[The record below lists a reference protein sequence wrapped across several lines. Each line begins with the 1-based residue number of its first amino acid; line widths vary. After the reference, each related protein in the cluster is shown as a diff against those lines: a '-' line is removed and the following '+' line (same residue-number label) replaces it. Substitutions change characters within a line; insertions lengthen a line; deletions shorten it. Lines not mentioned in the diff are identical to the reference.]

1 MHSVRLRSAV
11 FPVLAAVLLVP
22 IATSPASGAVPSRL
36 PAAAVAAAD
45 DPAELTGDIVFSLPS
60 GTFQGETFVA
70 LSTAVSGAQIRY
82 TTDGTLPSATS
93 AAYSGTPVRLTKTT
107 QVRAQ
112 AFVGTAASGAPGTA
126 LYVAR
131 SFDAT
136 HDLPVLVLDD
146 YGKGKPGREYL
157 DTAVMEFSP
166 TGSTTS
172 LSSAPTLVSRA
183 GVHLHGQSSATF
195 AKAPYRL
202 ELRNNSDEDAD
213 YPLLGMPADSDW
225 VLRGPFTDKALIRDA
240 FSYGLARDMGLK
252 APRSAFAEV
261 YLNTDASAVG
271 ADDYVG
277 VYQITE
283 TIKNTKDRLDLK
295 KLKPDVVAEPEIEG
309 GYIFKSEWMAA
320 QEPTLP
326 CAGADAT
333 CWHYLE
339 VIEPSPLPA
348 AQKAWLTQYL
358 QKFHDV
364 MHSTG
369 YNDPVTG
376 YSAYI
381 DVDSFVNHI
390 ILNELGREM
399 DGYIRSQHFYKD
411 RGGKITAGPVWDRDL
426 SLGVGG
432 FFNNDQAAGWQ
443 YEQLRQ
449 PIANDW
455 FTILLKDPAFVSK
468 VKARWKQLRQGVLSD
483 AQMSAR
489 IATLTAPLPN
499 AAARNFTRWPNL
511 TTRTIGFFSTPVAPT
526 WQGQVTA
533 MQEWLT
539 KRAAWLDSSAGW
551 DVAGTG

>member
-1 MHSVRLRSAV
+1 MHRVRLRSAIL
-11 FPVLAAVLLVP
+11 PALAAILLVP
-22 IATSPASGAVPSRL
+22 VLTGPASGAQPSRL
-36 PAAAVAAAD
+36 PSAPVAAAD
-45 DPAELTGDIVFSLPS
+45 DPAEITGDITFSVPS
-60 GTFQGETFVA
+60 GTFQNEVSVS

-82 TTDGTLPSATS
+82 TTNGQLPSATS
-93 AAYSGTPVRLTKTT
+93 AAYNGTPVRLTSTT
-107 QVRAQ
+107 QLRAQ

-146 YGKGKPGREYL
+146 YGKGKPGREYV
-157 DTAVMEFSP
+157 DTAVMEFTP

-172 LSSAPTLVSRA
+172 LSSTPSLVSRA
-183 GVHLHGQSSATF
+183 GVHLRGQSSATF

-202 ELRNNSDEDAD
+202 ELRNNSDDDAD

-225 VLRGPFTDKALIRDA
+225 VLRGPFTDKALIRDV

-252 APRSAFAEV
+252 APRAAFAEV
-261 YLNTDASAVG
+261 YLNTDAGAVG

-277 VYQITE
+277 VYQVTE

-295 KLKPDVVAEPEIEG
+295 KLKPEHVAAPEIEG

-320 QEPTLP
+320 EEPTLT
-326 CAGADAT
+326 CVGADAT

-348 AQKAWLTQYL
+348 EQKAWLNQHL

-364 MHSTG
+364 MHSPG

-381 DVDSFVNHI
+381 DVGSFVDQI

-399 DGYIRSQHFYKD
+399 DAYIRSQHFYKD

-455 FTILLKDPAFVSK
+455 FTILLKDPAFVSQ

-489 IATLTAPLPN
+489 IATLTAPLTN

-511 TTRTIGFFSTPVAPT
+511 TTRTIGFFTTPTAPT
-526 WQGQVTA
+526 WQGQVQA
-533 MQEWLT
+533 MQDWLT

-551 DVAGTG
+551 NIAGTP